1 MTPGV
6 QKIEVTVRTN
16 EGEDRT
22 GPASDLAV
30 ALKIAKRLR
39 TPDSC
44 MVCIVQDGVRTMR
57 WDRPTVVGENRWR
70 KVDPSAF
77 ESLGPV
83 RETIRT
89 YIYTTVEQE
98 QAKREAWLSACPDD
112 NEDFANEINQQID
125 TATMELA
132 PKVREAIISVYEGL
146 GISAMLDLIR
156 KSPISVDT
164 HLVYQA
170 FNEQLR
176 PLDPLYTPFSFC
188 SECCGIKHPSIDL
201 PGAVLA
207 QLKDRGF
214 QHSFVGWCDAR
225 GVQIVE
231 WNWLELN
238 RVPLDPL
245 DPASPYGWYDP
256 AGIREIYETYTDA
269 IRKLQKEAGPT
280 VRTFEQGSS
289 AGRDAYR
296 DGQLVSA
303 CTSAPDSLEGYAW
316 TLGWQNA
323 FKWRADLPHEQVQR
337 LRESG
342 LVEIS
347 FEQIPFKSRH
357 RSATL

>member
-6 QKIEVTVRTN
+6 QKIEVTIRTN
-16 EGEDRT
+16 EGEDKT
-22 GPASDLAV
+22 VPAPDIAD
-30 ALKIAKRLR
+30 ALKSAKRLR
-39 TPDSC
+39 TPDSH
-44 MVCIVQDGVRTMR
+44 MVCIVQDGVRKTR

-70 KVDPSAF
+70 KVDPCAF
-77 ESLGPV
+77 ERLGPV
-83 RETIRT
+83 RESIRT

-112 NEDFANEINQQID
+112 NEDFAIEINQQIA

-132 PKVREAIISVYEGL
+132 PQVREAIISVYERL

-164 HLVYQA
+164 HLAYQA

-201 PGAVLA
+201 PNTVLA

-214 QHSFVGWCDAR
+214 QRSFVGWCDAR
-225 GVQIVE
+225 GVQIDE

-238 RVPLDPL
+238 RVRRDPTS
-245 DPASPYGWYDP
+245 AYGWYDP
-256 AGIREIYETYTDA
+256 AGIRKIYETYTDA
-269 IRKLQKEAGPT
+269 IRKLQTEAGPT
-280 VRTFEQGSS
+280 VRTFEQRKS
-289 AGRDAYR
+289 AGWDAYR

-342 LVEIS
+342 LVSIG
-347 FEQIPFKSRH
+347 
-357 RSATL
+357 L